1 MKNFRVLPLLSAA
14 LLASVAGAQ
23 SVNPDVEPGAP
34 KAKPAPG
41 RAFVSEVLDFVD
53 PAFPSDFLRQTIQDA
68 VDAFRESLRSSDVP
82 RDVQLTLL
90 PVVGDRSGYVFSLM
104 KGAVTEAGRT
114 FVVAE
119 NDPAWNAIVSQREWT
134 ERKGDL
140 LDKDTLL
147 HVTRALQAAR
157 LLLVSEIR
165 VAQISDRGVLVEID
179 AHVVDGVTAR
189 HLWGGVFSRR
199 RYAGAEPPKMDD
211 IPAAAR
217 KLIREGLRAKTAESL
232 KASAALAG
240 VKTVAVIPLF
250 ADVEGYATGVL
261 KEALGD
267 AGLVAVNLDV
277 SSESEARA
285 LLRDKPAAGAD
296 AFLSGVVRRLPETE
310 GSTNSAGVATKW
322 MVEWSATV
330 EKPDT
335 REQPWTATVEESE
348 TTLEPFGWWDRI
360 VHHLPFLRGRGW
372 TLVCAAAALAAVWAL
387 LRATTRVR

>member
-1 MKNFRVLPLLSAA
+1 MKNFSLFPLLSAA
-14 LLASVAGAQ
+14 LLASAAAAQ

-68 VDAFRESLRSSDVP
+68 VDAFRESLRASDVP

-217 KLIREGLRAKTAESL
+217 RLIREGLRAKTAESL
-232 KASAALAG
+232 KADAALSG
-240 VKTVAVIPLF
+240 VRTVAVVPLF

-261 KEALGD
+261 KEALAD
-267 AGLVAVNLDV
+267 AGLTAVNLDAT
-277 SSESEARA
+277 SESEVRA
-285 LLRDKPAAGAD
+285 LLRDKPTGAAD
-296 AFLSGVVRRLPETE
+296 AFLFGVVRRLPETE
-310 GSTNSAGVATKW
+310 VSTNSAGVSTKW
-322 MVEWSATV
+322 TVEWTASI

-335 REQPWTATVEESE
+335 REQPWNATIEESE
-348 TTLEPFGWWDRI
+348 TTLEPFGWWDWV

-372 TLVCAAAALAAVWAL
+372 TLVCAAVALLVVLAL
-387 LRATTRVR
+387 LRASTRVR